1 MTAARRLVL
10 PVLTRHLVREFLWVF
25 GLTLAAFVAIY
36 LIADFFDRLDTILKH
51 EPSLGTVVRLFSYRI
66 PFVVTQ
72 ATPFAVLVGGLM
84 GLGLLARQ
92 NEFVALRACGVS
104 IWQIALPLLAMGAV
118 ISVTIF
124 AWNET
129 VVPFSARRW
138 QTIRQVEIK
147 GREAATWVA
156 GREVWYHGLNGFYN
170 IERIAPHRQRLLGV
184 TVYQLNDDFRPR
196 RIVEIEAA
204 SWTGRRWTFTGGR
217 TREFGEDGSQ
227 LHEGLP
233 RGFTLPESFDDF
245 RVVSLDAEE
254 LSYSMLRKQIKAL
267 RRKGVDASE
276 SWVDLH
282 LKVALP
288 AASFLMM
295 IVAIPLAT
303 RGTRTTSLAV
313 SIGRGLVVG
322 FSYFVVVAFTRALGQ
337 SGTLPPVVAAWT
349 ANVIFALV
357 GGYLLLG
364 AD

>member
-1 MTAARRLVL
+1 MTGARRLVL

-25 GLTLAAFVAIY
+25 GLTLAAFIAIY

-51 EPSLGTVVRLFSYRI
+51 EPSLGTVIRLFAYRV
-66 PFVVTQ
+66 PLVVTQ

-84 GLGLLARQ
+84 GLGLLARH

-104 IWQIALPLLAMGAV
+104 IWQIALPLLAVGAL
-118 ISVTIF
+118 ISVAMF
-124 AWNET
+124 GWNEA

-147 GREAATWVA
+147 GRETANFFA
-156 GREVWYHGLNGFYN
+156 GREVWYHGVAGFYN
-170 IERIAPHRQRLLGV
+170 IDRIAARRQRLLGL
-184 TVYQLNDDFRPR
+184 TVYQLNEGFRPR
-196 RIVEIEAA
+196 RIVEIESAT
-204 SWTGRRWTFTGGR
+204 WDGRKWAFSGAR
-217 TREFGEDGSQ
+217 TRDFADGGSVARA
-227 LHEGLP
+227 GLP
-233 RGFTLPESFDDF
+233 RGFALPETFDDF

-254 LSYSMLRKQIKAL
+254 LSYGMLRKQIKAL

-282 LKVALP
+282 LKLALP
-288 AASFLMM
+288 AASFLMVL
-295 IVAIPLAT
+295 VAVPLAT

-313 SIGRGLVVG
+313 NIGRGLVVG

-337 SGTLPPVVAAWT
+337 SGTLPPVVAAWS
-349 ANVIFALV
+349 ANVLFALI
-357 GGYLLLG
+357 GGYYLLG